1 MTIVIEKPVTWC
13 STRRISLAAISSPLL
28 SGPVCQGR
36 NLRPNLDVM
45 NAYIFGNKDLLCAF
59 VKTQERIYNPGK
71 GLESL
76 SKEEHGLFFDAM
88 QRLGL
93 PNEVKQAAVA
103 LYLDFKSRPIGEYNA
118 DRKNLDIFLIAS
130 VSIAAKAMGDL
141 RTDREFESKM
151 FVSGEKL
158 LDAEERIIR
167 SFGVQ
172 DSIIPFRDIVSLLTK
187 RQIESM
193 AEGFADRELVSNSE
207 REELIRRSV
216 NYLDEAVEKGLG
228 PKMSYRG
235 RAAGVM
241 LKAVRDIGLQ
251 VSDVDIA
258 RAAGF
263 DKKSMAI
270 NRNIIDA
277 LLKDS
282 DFSEREER

>member
-1 MTIVIEKPVTWC
+1 MA
-13 STRRISLAAISSPLL
+13 L
-28 SGPVCQGR
+28 
-36 NLRPNLDVM
+36 M
-45 NAYIFGNKDLLCAF
+45 NAYIFGNTNCSCPR
-59 VKTQERIYNPGK
+59 VKVQERIYNLNRGV
-71 GLESL
+71 ESL

-118 DRKNLDIFLIAS
+118 EHKNLNIFLIAS
-130 VSIAAKAMGDL
+130 VSLAAKAMGDL
-141 RTDREFESKM
+141 RTDHEFESRM
-151 FVSGEKL
+151 FVSREKL
-158 LDAEERIIR
+158 VDAEERIIK

-172 DSIIPFRDIVSLLTK
+172 DSILPFPDLVSQLTK

-193 AEGFADRELVSNSE
+193 VDGFAERGLVSGDE
-207 REELIRRSV
+207 REQLVQRSI
-216 NYLDEAVEKGLG
+216 NYLDAAIERGLG

-241 LKAVRDIGLQ
+241 LKAVRDLGLE
-251 VSDVDIA
+251 VPEIDIA

-263 DKKSMAI
+263 DKRSMAI
-270 NRNIIDA
+270 NTDIIDA

-282 DFSEREER
+282 ST